1 LLTDDTIYQRAP
13 AVVLGTIDKLAL
25 IGQHDRTIN
34 AIVGMLGVARFMD
47 PGNRHF
53 YVPRGARS
61 LTRAQD
67 EGWLRLKPAYS
78 DGAVPFHDPFP
89 SLIIQDEGHLLE
101 ESLGTF
107 SGLFETAFEG
117 ILNRLGSGI
126 LRDYVA
132 TWRPDPQSETHRP
145 RFAKVIA
152 ATATISDPDRQLRVL
167 YQREPLRFPCPG
179 PGIYESFYAMPRVP
193 MNPERRRLAEQAPAQ
208 LRTEQF
214 TPRMRTYVSI
224 MTNGRSHTM
233 TTSAVVSAYHLTITR
248 LWRALVEEGRPQDV
262 VNEMSA
268 ALNPDDP
275 LTPLRRRG
283 LEALVARE
291 TRRGPVFSLRSLICN
306 VSP

>member
-1 LLTDDTIYQRAP
+1 
-13 AVVLGTIDKLAL
+13 
-25 IGQHDRTIN
+25 
-34 AIVGMLGVARFMD
+34 
-47 PGNRHF
+47 
-53 YVPRGARS
+53 
-61 LTRAQD
+61 
-67 EGWLRLKPAYS
+67 
-78 DGAVPFHDPFP
+78 
-89 SLIIQDEGHLLE
+89 
-101 ESLGTF
+101 
-107 SGLFETAFEG
+107 
-117 ILNRLGSGI
+117 
-126 LRDYVA
+126 
-132 TWRPDPQSETHRP
+132 
-145 RFAKVIA
+145 
-152 ATATISDPDRQLRVL
+152 
-167 YQREPLRFPCPG
+167 
-179 PGIYESFYAMPRVP
+179 

-283 LEALVARE
+283 LEALVARGIA
-291 TRRGPVFSLRSLICN
+291 RGPVFSLRSLIFN